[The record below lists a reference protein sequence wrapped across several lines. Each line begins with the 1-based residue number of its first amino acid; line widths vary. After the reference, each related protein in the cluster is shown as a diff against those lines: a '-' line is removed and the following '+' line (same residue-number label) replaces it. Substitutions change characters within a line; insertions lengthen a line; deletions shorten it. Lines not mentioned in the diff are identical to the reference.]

1 MAQRGQYPVIFMSFK
16 GMQQDTW
23 PGMFQSFRLWIQR
36 EFNKHEFLLQGNLLN
51 EVEKNAFHRI
61 VWQQATP
68 EEYQLSLLNLS
79 EYLFRYYRVKPI
91 ILIDEY
97 DTPLQTAY
105 SHGFYD

>member
-1 MAQRGQYPVIFMSFK
+1 M
-16 GMQQDTW
+16 
-23 PGMFQSFRLWIQR
+23 
-36 EFNKHEFLLQGNLLN
+36 
-51 EVEKNAFHRI
+51 EKNAFHRI

-105 SHGFYD
+105 SHGFYDQAIAYFRTIFLIIPLKGNEFFEFCYLNGGLAYC